1 MAYGSPKPY
10 LQRRVGESVV
20 ASSVDIY
27 EVRNRQPAA
36 ISSSHGMMVTHLHSE
51 IGTTATWIIP
61 AETPPLLR
69 FALSLLLH
77 AASRAI

>member
-51 IGTTATWIIP
+51 IGTTAT
-61 AETPPLLR
+61 
-69 FALSLLLH
+69 
-77 AASRAI
+77 